1 MGDAWSGVRTEEG
14 GEGLSGLEEF
24 RGVDGILLVLVDG
37 HVNEGALDCVEEV
50 RHCGGGG
57 WRLVVVVVVE
67 VVRVDNG
74 EMVGLEVWGC
84 MDA

>member
-1 MGDAWSGVRTEEG
+1 MDRVRTEKG

-24 RGVDGILLVLVDG
+24 RGVDGILLVLVDSN
-37 HVNEGALDCVEEV
+37 VNKGALDGVEEV
-50 RHCGGGG
+50 GHCGGGG
-57 WRLVVVVVVE
+57 WRLVIVVVVE
-67 VVRVDNG
+67 VVSVDG